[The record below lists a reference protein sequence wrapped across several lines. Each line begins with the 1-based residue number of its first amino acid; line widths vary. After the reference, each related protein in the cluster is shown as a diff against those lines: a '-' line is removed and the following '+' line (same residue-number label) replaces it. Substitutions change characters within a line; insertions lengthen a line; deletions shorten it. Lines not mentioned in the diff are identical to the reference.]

1 MDYEQFLPEEVNCSN
16 ESHSRSKMDIRV
28 SETYMKNL
36 YGNSSVYRK
45 VLGLNWDTGVNDF
58 IFDLEIIC
66 YTSGEIRCHQS

>member
-1 MDYEQFLPEEVNCSN
+1 
-16 ESHSRSKMDIRV
+16 MDIRV